1 MVLQRPIES
10 TQFSRNFDS
19 DFLVAVDFRV
29 DRAAKEERHT
39 PALVFVKMEH
49 SSSPFSPGNIQN
61 GSSRALVPNRV
72 CSFEDSGGGLVRSLR
87 RRNAVDRHGA
97 D

>member
-29 DRAAKEERHT
+29 NRAAKEERHT
-39 PALVFVKMEH
+39 PALVFVKM
-49 SSSPFSPGNIQN
+49 
-61 GSSRALVPNRV
+61 
-72 CSFEDSGGGLVRSLR
+72 
-87 RRNAVDRHGA
+87 
-97 D
+97 